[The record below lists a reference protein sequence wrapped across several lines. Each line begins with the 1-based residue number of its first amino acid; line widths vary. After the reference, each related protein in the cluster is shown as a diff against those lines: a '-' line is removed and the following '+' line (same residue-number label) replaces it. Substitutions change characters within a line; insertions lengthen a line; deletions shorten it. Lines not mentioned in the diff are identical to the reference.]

1 MQIEHSGILLD
12 ATGDFCLPTSYQYGV
27 PTSKPCQRQFVG
39 RAGFRCVQT
48 VRPKN
53 GLTIRGPHSIFPLL
67 GIFPHHFSTQIINT
81 IQNVTKGIEV
91 HTVMFCSDT
100 HRTASINSSKKQK
113 RKEVRTRTLTL
124 LSNRVPTFIS
134 LALHRAHGIVSLDLD
149 PLLVICSVAT
159 FSANKKMYQNI
170 VHSGE
175 TQQVTGNEEL

>member
-1 MQIEHSGILLD
+1 
-12 ATGDFCLPTSYQYGV
+12 
-27 PTSKPCQRQFVG
+27 
-39 RAGFRCVQT
+39 
-48 VRPKN
+48 
-53 GLTIRGPHSIFPLL
+53 
-67 GIFPHHFSTQIINT
+67 
-81 IQNVTKGIEV
+81 
-91 HTVMFCSDT
+91 MFCSDT